1 MSTHTVNICVKFYLK
16 SLRTEYRDIVKRVNG
31 LTMEG
36 RLENIMPLNL
46 LQTAFKYG

>member
-1 MSTHTVNICVKFYLK
+1 MSTEISRH
-16 SLRTEYRDIVKRVNG
+16 VKRVNG
-31 LTMEG
+31 LTTEG